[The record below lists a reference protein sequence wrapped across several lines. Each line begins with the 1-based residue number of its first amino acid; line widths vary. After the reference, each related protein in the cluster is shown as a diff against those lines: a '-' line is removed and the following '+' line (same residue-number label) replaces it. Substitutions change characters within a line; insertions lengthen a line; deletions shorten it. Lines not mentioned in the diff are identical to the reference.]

1 MDLGAGAEYTAP
13 FGIAELSDSS
23 ASPHQ
28 AATAVPRAVPI
39 VARALIHVEKT
50 EVSL

>member
-23 ASPHQ
+23 ASPHK
-28 AATAVPRAVPI
+28 AATAVPI
-39 VARALIHVEKT
+39 VERALIHVEKT